1 MSLQD
6 NIRNGLLTA
15 GTILPAPDNQPSQY
29 ADRQTRYFER
39 RTSAFLRNKAKYSVD
54 YMAGEAQG
62 LFDDAPQEWTPIR
75 LRMADVVRPSA
86 AITRRFDDYKTILI
100 AEPPIDYVRQGTKIR
115 TMGCTWLVT
124 NPSNLSN
131 TVGNGIAQRC
141 NAVWNHLDYYGNVV
155 SEPIVA
161 ENLRAHAATPDDQD
175 SALITKGYFVLVMQ
189 YNKDTAQLDTNSRLI
204 LGTAAYVVTGYSDF
218 VQEFTGDYSSVRL
231 VSFDA
236 RYEEPNDEID
246 DMENHVAGGKTFS
259 WVIGIDGSPTLKIG
273 SAASYAA
280 TSERNGEMVVSTEEH
295 PVFYEWTSSDE
306 SVFTV
311 DENGTVTAVGE
322 GSATLTATLV
332 QNPTLSQ
339 TLEITV
345 VNVDTTPHI
354 EFINTIPPTLEAY
367 DSVTLTAGYFEGGE
381 QIGQVV
387 KWTLSGAE
395 PGSYSYSAE
404 QIGPDPTLP
413 SLSLYPSPVTLPNM
427 VNLTANTVTIYGW
440 SGSVTPLTVT
450 ATYGGVSNSVE
461 IILLGI

>member
-29 ADRQTRYFER
+29 GDRQTRYFER

-155 SEPIVA
+155 SEPIVV

-189 YNKDTAQLDTNSRLI
+189 YNDDTAQLDTNSRLI

-246 DMENHVAGGKTFS
+246 DMVNHVAGGKTFS
-259 WVIGIDGSPTLKIG
+259 WHIGISGPPTLQIG
-273 SAASYAA
+273 STALYTP
-280 TSERNGEMVVSTEEH
+280 TSDRNGETVVSTAEH
-295 PVFYEWTSSDE
+295 PISYIWSSSDE

-311 DENGTVTAVGE
+311 DENGNVTAVGE
-322 GSATLTATLV
+322 GSATLTVALAQRPNV
-332 QNPTLSQ
+332 LEA
-339 TLEITV
+339 LEISV
-345 VNVDTTPHI
+345 VAADTTPHI
-354 EFINTIPPTLEAY
+354 EFLDTIPPTLEAY
-367 DSVTLTAGYFEGGE
+367 DSVTTTAAYFEGGE
-381 QIGQVV
+381 QMPVTV
-387 KWTLSGAE
+387 EWSAWNAE
-395 PGSYSYSAE
+395 PGSYSTEINDNSITISA
-404 QIGPDPTLP
+404 
-413 SLSLYPSPVTLPNM
+413 
-427 VNLTANTVTIYGW
+427 W
-440 SGSVTPLTVT
+440 SGSTAPLIVT
-450 ATYGGVSNSVE
+450 ASYGGVSNSTE
-461 IILLGI
+461 IVLFGI